1 MNQNV
6 GALLRE
12 RKRKY
17 FARGIAFAVA
27 SGICYGLYTGFLTL
41 GETQGVWGEWFAGSE
56 WGEGNPAPLQLCS
69 PLPLSPPESMI

>member
-27 SGICYGLYTGFLTL
+27 SGICYGLYTGFLTA
-41 GETQGVWGEWFAGSE
+41 W
-56 WGEGNPAPLQLCS
+56 GNPR
-69 PLPLSPPESMI
+69 SMGRVVRGL